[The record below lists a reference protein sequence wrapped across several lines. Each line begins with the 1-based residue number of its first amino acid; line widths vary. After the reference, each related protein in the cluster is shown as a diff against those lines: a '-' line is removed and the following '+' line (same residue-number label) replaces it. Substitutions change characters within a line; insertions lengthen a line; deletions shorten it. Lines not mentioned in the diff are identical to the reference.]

1 MIKFF
6 LQKFESGIK
15 DLSGR
20 NSFSQKSI
28 EKADDYLW
36 DVYNAQKEIHRDNGL
51 GLPYKTSLF
60 DDETINGYHYFH
72 LKKIYDG
79 DPEEFLDFYILKI
92 FFEIFYV
99 KSHGKYEDG
108 MDEKYR
114 FYKRCFLSRS
124 DKFEEGI
131 KLAEKDYK
139 KILQIK
145 RKKFDNEFDR
155 TFAEIDFK
163 FKELRKIYANIK
175 GLKL

>member
-15 DLSGR
+15 DLSGG

-36 DVYNAQKEIHRDNGL
+36 DVYNEQKEIHRNNGL
-51 GLPYKTSLF
+51 DIPDYTLIF
-60 DDETINGYHYFH
+60 DDEIINGYHYFH
-72 LKKIYDG
+72 FKKFYDG
-79 DPEEFLDFYILKI
+79 DPEEFLEFYILKI
-92 FFEIFYV
+92 FFKTFYV
-99 KSHGKYEDG
+99 GSHNRYVDG
-108 MDEKYR
+108 MDKKYK

-124 DKFEEGI
+124 DKFEKGI
-131 KLAEKDYK
+131 KLAEKDHK

-145 RKKFDNEFDR
+145 RKKFDNKFDR

-163 FKELRKIYANIK
+163 YKEFRKIYANIK